1 MLAETHSTKKLVEN
15 GLEAFRAEDYQKA
28 IISFLQAVEEYKSNN
43 ELLPAAEAA
52 NNLSLC
58 YLKSGNPKKAF
69 EFVDGTDKVFE
80 KANDTNRQAIALAN
94 QAAVLEGL
102 KKYDQAVLKYE
113 ESSRLFKEDGN
124 REKRVM
130 VLESL
135 SQLHLKMGNQLDAMA
150 TMQIALDNKK
160 KPSVIERFLKKLLQ
174 IPFRS

>member
-1 MLAETHSTKKLVEN
+1 M
-15 GLEAFRAEDYQKA
+15 
-28 IISFLQAVEEYKSNN
+28 
-43 ELLPAAEAA
+43 
-52 NNLSLC
+52 
-58 YLKSGNPKKAF
+58 KSGNPKKAF